1 VTFAQPLWLLAGF
14 AACLGLIWTWR
25 RYDARQRATLVT
37 FVAEHLRAQ
46 LTSSLSIGRR
56 RAIRGLFLAALALLF
71 VALSEPQAG
80 YQWEQ
85 VTRRGNDIM
94 FAIDTSRSML
104 TPDVKPNR
112 LARAKLAIEDF
123 MDRLDGDAVGL
134 VAFAGTAFLQ
144 VPLTTDY
151 EAFRDSVNALD
162 TNIIPR
168 GGTNIASAIREAQ
181 RALDQRTG
189 SDKIL
194 ILVTDGEDLAGDAL
208 VAAKAAAQEDGL
220 KIYTVGVGTA
230 KGALIALPADQG
242 GTYVKDPA
250 GNSVRSQLDESGL
263 KAIAAATGGSYAP
276 LGSEGEGLE
285 AIYEQ
290 ALAPLVKHDL
300 ASSQRRVY
308 TQRYQ
313 WPLAAALGMLLASA
327 LLGTRRRISGKY
339 PATSAGS
346 TGRPVKM
353 GGAAF
358 SALILLLA
366 LHPAHASIASA
377 KLAYAKGDYSK
388 AERDYAAA
396 VQHAPNAPAL
406 QFNLGTA
413 AYKAGRLDEAAKAFQ
428 ASVGALPTA
437 NDKRLAEQEDA
448 YYDLGNTM
456 YRTGQR
462 REQSNKPQTIDN
474 WTQAVKAYDAAL
486 QLRPNDADSKFNR
499 ELVQRKLEALKKK
512 QSEEDQQKKSSG
524 GAPQKKQPENS
535 QTSDQKQAQQQ
546 SGQQAQDKGQQ
557 KGSQTSDQKQAQQQS
572 GQQAQDKGQQKG
584 SQTND
589 QKQAQQQQSGQQ
601 AQDKG
606 QQKGSQSQGTQQSQQ
621 QSDQLAQ
628 NGSQQPPSAP
638 SQRTSQPQN
647 RSEPSGQPAQQP
659 SSSAGQPQHAHQGI
673 GLDQRED
680 KAAQVA
686 DSKHVPG
693 EMSRE
698 EARELLDS
706 VKDEE
711 RRLPAMPVARNGAND
726 TSSNEAIKDW

>member
-56 RAIRGLFLAALALLF
+56 RVKRGLFLAALALLF

-94 FAIDTSRSML
+94 FAVDTSRSML

-123 MDRLDGDAVGL
+123 ADRLDGDAVGL
-134 VAFAGTAFLQ
+134 VAFAGSAFLQ

-181 RALDQRTG
+181 SALDQRAG
-189 SDKIL
+189 NDKIL
-194 ILVTDGEDLAGDAL
+194 ILVTDGEDLAGNAL
-208 VAAKAAAQEDGL
+208 VAAKAAAQQDGL

-230 KGALIALPADQG
+230 NGALIALPADQG

-250 GNSVRSQLDESGL
+250 GNSVKSQLDESGL

-276 LGSEGEGLE
+276 LGTEGEGLE
-285 AIYEQ
+285 AIYQQ

-313 WPLAAALGMLLASA
+313 WPLAAALGMLLASV
-327 LLGTRRRISGKY
+327 LLGTRRRIPGKY
-339 PATSAGS
+339 PAASIES
-346 TGRPVKM
+346 TGWPVKM

-366 LHPAHASIASA
+366 VHPAHASIASA

-388 AERDYAAA
+388 AEHDYAAA

-413 AYKAGRLDEAAKAFQ
+413 AYKAGRLEEAAKAFQ

-456 YRTGQR
+456 YRTGQKT
-462 REQSNKPQTIDN
+462 EQSNKQQTIDN

-486 QLRPNDADSKFNR
+486 QMRSNDADSKFNR
-499 ELVQRKLEALKKK
+499 ELVRRKLEALKKK
-512 QSEEDQQKKSSG
+512 HSEQDQQKKSGG
-524 GAPQKKQPENS
+524 GAQQQKQPENS
-535 QTSDQKQAQQQ
+535 QTNNQKQAQQQQ
-546 SGQQAQDKGQQ
+546 SGQQAQDKSQQ
-557 KGSQTSDQKQAQQQS
+557 KGSQTK
-572 GQQAQDKGQQKG
+572 
-584 SQTND
+584 D

-601 AQDKG
+601 AQDKS
-606 QQKGSQSQGTQQSQQ
+606 QQKGSQSQGKQQSQQ

-628 NGSQQPPSAP
+628 NGSQQRPSAP
-638 SQRTSQPQN
+638 SQRTSQPEN
-647 RSEPSGQPAQQP
+647 RSEPSGQLAQQASP
-659 SSSAGQPQHAHQGI
+659 SAGQPQRAHQGS
-673 GLDQRED
+673 GPDQHED

-686 DSKHVPG
+686 DSQHLPG

-711 RRLPAMPVARNGAND
+711 RRLPTMPVARTDTND

>member
-1 VTFAQPLWLLAGF
+1 MTFAQPLWLLAGF

-46 LTSSLSIGRR
+46 LTSSLSTGRR
-56 RAIRGLFLAALALLF
+56 RVKRGLFLAALALLF

-94 FAIDTSRSML
+94 FAVDTSRSML

-123 MDRLDGDAVGL
+123 ADRLDGDAVGL
-134 VAFAGTAFLQ
+134 VAFAGSAFLQ

-181 RALDQRTG
+181 SALDQRAG

-194 ILVTDGEDLAGDAL
+194 ILVTDGEDLAGNAL
-208 VAAKAAAQEDGL
+208 VAAKAAAQQDGL

-230 KGALIALPADQG
+230 NGALIALPADQG

-250 GNSVRSQLDESGL
+250 GNSVKSQLDESGL

-276 LGSEGEGLE
+276 LGTEGEGLE
-285 AIYEQ
+285 AIYQQ

-313 WPLAAALGMLLASA
+313 WPLAAALGMLLASV
-327 LLGTRRRISGKY
+327 LLGTRRRIPGKY
-339 PATSAGS
+339 PAASIES
-346 TGRPVKM
+346 TGWPVKM

-366 LHPAHASIASA
+366 VHPAHASIASA

-388 AERDYAAA
+388 AEHDYAAA

-413 AYKAGRLDEAAKAFQ
+413 AYKAGRLEEAAKAFQ

-456 YRTGQR
+456 YRTGQKT
-462 REQSNKPQTIDN
+462 EQSNKQQTIDN

-486 QLRPNDADSKFNR
+486 QLRSNDADSKFNR
-499 ELVQRKLEALKKK
+499 ELVRRKLEALKKK
-512 QSEEDQQKKSSG
+512 HSEQDQQKKSGG
-524 GAPQKKQPENS
+524 GAQQQKQPENS
-535 QTSDQKQAQQQ
+535 QTNNQKQAQQQ
-546 SGQQAQDKGQQ
+546 PGQQAQDKSQQ
-557 KGSQTSDQKQAQQQS
+557 KGSQTR
-572 GQQAQDKGQQKG
+572 
-584 SQTND
+584 D

-601 AQDKG
+601 AQDKS
-606 QQKGSQSQGTQQSQQ
+606 QQKGSQSQGKQQSQP

-628 NGSQQPPSAP
+628 NGSQQRPSAP
-638 SQRTSQPQN
+638 SQRTSQPEN
-647 RSEPSGQPAQQP
+647 RSEPSGQLAQQASP
-659 SSSAGQPQHAHQGI
+659 SAGQPQRAHRGSRP
-673 GLDQRED
+673 DQHED

-686 DSKHVPG
+686 DSQHLPG

-711 RRLPAMPVARNGAND
+711 RRLPTMPVARTDTND